1 MKTAISAAILIF
13 LNPLNLLM
21 AQNFIVESTNIQFR
35 KAGQDVMVAI
45 SANYGPEAF
54 NPPSVAIVS
63 VTNPPVPDSSGQFD
77 FYAGLDSSGGSVG
90 EGNPSGTREFNLG
103 TLPDG
108 TYGINLTALGGFA
121 MQEET
126 KSHAELII
134 NSSADDFSTW
144 IAGFGIPQ
152 AGQKG
157 TDDAD
162 GDGTPNLVE
171 YLFGTNPS
179 SPSSKVTLVPGVFS
193 VPGAQIGTVTLPDFS
208 TAATDVSIVVEFSRD
223 LKQWSTNGIVKDSQL
238 GNTTYAALALPP
250 VFFRVRATAL

>member
-1 MKTAISAAILIF
+1 MKTSIPAAIVIF
-13 LNPLNLLM
+13 LSPLNFLM

-45 SANYGPEAF
+45 SANYCPSVF
-54 NPPSVAIVS
+54 NPPSVAIFS
-63 VTNPPVPDSSGQFD
+63 ATNPPVPDSSGQFD
-77 FYAGLDSSGGSVG
+77 FYAGLDYSGVSVG

-103 TLPDG
+103 SLPDG
-108 TYGINLTALGGFA
+108 TYGINLTAFEGFA
-121 MQEET
+121 MQLET
-126 KSHAELII
+126 KSHAELLI
-134 NSSADDFSTW
+134 NSSADHFSTW

-152 AGQKG
+152 SRQDAA
-157 TDDAD
+157 DDAD

-171 YLFGTNPS
+171 YLFGTDPS
-179 SPSSKVTLVPGVFS
+179 ILSSKVTLIPGVFI
-193 VPGAQIGTVTLPDFS
+193 VPGARIGTVTLPDFS

-238 GNTTYAALALPP
+238 GNTTYAALAPSP